1 MADRRSAKSFKARF
15 SRADGTWSQPIGRS
29 STSDTRS
36 GFNGPLAG
44 SLVKGCV
51 KKIRRPP
58 SRCPAS
64 LALH

>member
-36 GFNGPLAG
+36 GFNGPLAASNYSSSKDRRSVR
-44 SLVKGCV
+44 SLNPTITV
-51 KKIRRPP
+51 
-58 SRCPAS
+58 
-64 LALH
+64 